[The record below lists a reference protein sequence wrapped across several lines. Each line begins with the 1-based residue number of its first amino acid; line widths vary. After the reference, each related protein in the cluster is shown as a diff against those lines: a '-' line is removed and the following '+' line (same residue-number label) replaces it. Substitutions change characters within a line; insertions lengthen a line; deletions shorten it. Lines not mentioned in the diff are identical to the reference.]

1 MKKVLVVCIVFTIL
15 FGTFASVG
23 LAADNSSVVT
33 STEEKVT
40 ANVSLD
46 DQFAD
51 DRVMVVLSH
60 ESSFLFKDYS
70 VSTFSDLDCCAVLDL
85 SFNAEERVKA
95 KYDAISAAVA
105 SKSFD
110 SLTFETSD
118 MDVFNKV
125 LCIKLNKAGKQHVID
140 VINELSKWD
149 DVIYAGPDY
158 MLQACSTTSN
168 DPYRANQWAIEN
180 IHLDTAW
187 DITSGS
193 SSVTVGVIDTGIDAM
208 HPDLNGRVNISA
220 SRSFLSGTT
229 QVEVP
234 TDPAGHGTHVA
245 GIIGAKGNN
254 GAGVVGSNWQVLLV
268 SLKAF
273 DETRCGYAS
282 NVARAINYADG
293 LDIPILNLSAR
304 WVSSGQQRM
313 YYDYAFDSVIENYSG
328 LLVCS
333 AGNDCCDI
341 DYSNCYPASYGQANI
356 LSVGNSTA
364 SNSKYATSNYGA
376 ESVDVFAP
384 GDNILSCYPTEIC
397 SSGQCDADTHIA
409 NGYHYM
415 SGTSMA
421 APYVAGVAALMLS
434 VNSSLTPAQLKQIII
449 DRCTASSSLSNYCVS
464 GGVVN
469 AYSSVLHALSPQIIL
484 YDKVYSVS
492 IGAGEQLWYKFTA
505 PFSGMYYFTT
515 FGVTDTVGELFGSSS
530 LIAYDDNGNAAE
542 NFYIQQGLLYGQTV
556 YLRVTVADGTAS
568 SFVVTVGKRS

>member
-1 MKKVLVVCIVFTIL
+1 MKRVLAVCVVLTIL
-15 FGTFASVG
+15 FGAFSSIG
-23 LAADNSSVVT
+23 LAADISAIALSA
-33 STEEKVT
+33 EEKVT

-60 ESSFLFKDYS
+60 ESSFLFKNYS
-70 VSTFSDLDCCAVLDL
+70 ASTFSDVGCCSVLDL

-110 SLTFETSD
+110 GLTFDTSD
-118 MDVFNKV
+118 MDVYNKV
-125 LCIKLNKAGKQHVID
+125 LCIKLNKTGKQHVID
-140 VINELSKWD
+140 VISELNKRD

-158 MLQACSTTSN
+158 ILQACSTTSN
-168 DPYRANQWAIEN
+168 DPYRANQWAIEK

-193 SSVTVGVIDTGIDAM
+193 SSVTVGVIDTGIDAL
-208 HPDLNGRVNISA
+208 HPDLSGRVNISA

-254 GAGVVGSNWQVLLV
+254 GAGVVGSNWQILLV

-273 DETRCGYAS
+273 DETGCGYAS

-293 LDIPILNLSAR
+293 LDIPILNLSAGWAPSNMR
-304 WVSSGQQRM
+304 
-313 YYDYAFDSVIENYSG
+313 YDMALDSAIENYSG

-333 AGNDCCDI
+333 AGND
-341 DYSNCYPASYGQANI
+341 YSNTDYYNYYPTSYSQTNI
-356 LSVGNSTA
+356 LSVGA
-364 SNSKYATSNYGA
+364 SNESNSRVSFSNYGA

-397 SSGQCDADTHIA
+397 SSGRCDADTHVA

-421 APYVAGVAALMLS
+421 APYVAGVAALMLAA
-434 VNSSLTPAQLKQIII
+434 NHSLSPAQLKQIII
-449 DRCTASSSLSNYCVS
+449 DYSTTSSSLSNYCVS

-469 AYSSVLHALSPQIIL
+469 AYSSVLHAISPQTIESG
-484 YDKVYSVS
+484 KAYSVS

-505 PFSGMYYFTT
+505 PVGGMYYFTT
-515 FGVTDTVGELFGSSS
+515 FGATDTVGELFGNSG
-530 LIAYDDNGNAAE
+530 LIAHDDNGNAAE

-556 YLRVTVADGTAS
+556 YLRVTVADGTES
-568 SFVVTVGKRS
+568 SFVVTVEKRS